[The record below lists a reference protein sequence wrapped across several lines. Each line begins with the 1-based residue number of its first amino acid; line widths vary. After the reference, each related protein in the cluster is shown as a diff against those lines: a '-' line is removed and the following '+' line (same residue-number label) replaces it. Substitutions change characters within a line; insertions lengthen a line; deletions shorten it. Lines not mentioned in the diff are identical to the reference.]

1 LVNRDE
7 ITDPVIR
14 RDTRALVSGLVADQ
28 GGAGE
33 ITAARAVLIKGIA
46 RCNAAADLLI
56 RDLEQNGL
64 FRDED
69 GRRVASPALVQ
80 LARFV
85 GEARQGA
92 LALGLDRRA
101 AKAVSLADYIARRA
115 ELPKDA
121 AIPAEIVSEAEREAA
136 TEPQP

>member
-1 LVNRDE
+1 LDRD
-7 ITDPVIR
+7 
-14 RDTRALVSGLVADQ
+14 
-28 GGAGE
+28 
-33 ITAARAVLIKGIA
+33 
-46 RCNAAADLLI
+46 
-56 RDLEQNGL
+56 GL

-69 GRRVASPALVQ
+69 GKRVASPALVQ
-80 LARFV
+80 LCRLI

-115 ELPKDA
+115 ELANDA